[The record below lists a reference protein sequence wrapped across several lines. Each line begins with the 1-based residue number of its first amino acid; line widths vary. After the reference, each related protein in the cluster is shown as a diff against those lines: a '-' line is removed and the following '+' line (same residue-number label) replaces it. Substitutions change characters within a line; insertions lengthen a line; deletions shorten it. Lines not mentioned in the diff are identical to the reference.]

1 MNHIYVGTDNETEKY
16 TTESIY
22 QFLNQLRNLILLQ
35 VTESDVA
42 PKDKPVKKKT
52 QSTKAFQTIFGS
64 DHFGFNRLILH
75 HQCQLGRLGGDLS
88 TNRHTGTQFVWAH
101 HRLLQ
106 CKDTSNNK

>member
-42 PKDKPVKKKT
+42 PKD
-52 QSTKAFQTIFGS
+52 
-64 DHFGFNRLILH
+64 
-75 HQCQLGRLGGDLS
+75 
-88 TNRHTGTQFVWAH
+88 
-101 HRLLQ
+101 
-106 CKDTSNNK
+106 